1 MPKIAV
7 LCFLIRT
14 KLTILFAFLKNLS
27 IANNGNVYRDDVISF
42 GMNIYKGQIHI
53 LRPNLYM
60 AIFSQDCYL

>member
-7 LCFLIRT
+7 LCFLIRP
-14 KLTILFAFLKNLS
+14 KLTNLSLFKNLS

-53 LRPNLYM
+53 LRPNLNM
-60 AIFSQDCYL
+60 CIFSQGRYL